1 MRGSFRSL
9 GLLVLLVVLGA
20 LAPAQAQYG
29 GVIVRCE
36 SRDYRDNYC
45 PVNTRGGVRL
55 VDQVSRADCYEG
67 ETWGYDRRGIWVTQG
82 CAGEFEVG
90 GAGGGWDDDRRWRDD
105 RGYRGYDDGRGAYG
119 GPGGY
124 GGRGGQGVFCESR
137 DYRYNYCP
145 VRVPRDV
152 DLVRQ
157 RSKAECRFNRSWGW
171 DRGGIWVDRGCAAE
185 FIVY

>member
-1 MRGSFRSL
+1 MRRALPFRAAL
-9 GLLVLLVVLGA
+9 AAGLALLGA
-20 LAPAQAQYG
+20 ATPAAAQGG
-29 GVIVRCE
+29 GVVRCE

-55 VDQVSRADCYEG
+55 LRQVSRSPCWEG

-82 CAGEFEVG
+82 CAADFEIGSARGDAYGYDRGRG
-90 GAGGGWDDDRRWRDD
+90 GPWDDGYGRGRDVDD
-105 RGYRGYDDGRGAYG
+105 RGAQR
-119 GPGGY
+119 
-124 GGRGGQGVFCESR
+124 VFCESR

-152 DLVRQ
+152 DLVHQ
-157 RSKAECRFNRSWGW
+157 HSKSECRYNRSWGW

-185 FIVY
+185 FVVY